1 MKPGNGI
8 SINSVLIFNIGS
20 AHDCAN
26 LGTEH
31 CQVDANEC
39 YAVADEKTYKNALEY
54 RRRQEFLWDSMDA
67 DLFADALIEMISR
80 KKDDVDVLRFGESG
94 DLRHQADLD
103 RVDRVAERLHE
114 HGILTFIYTASEWL
128 DFSDV
133 EHITV
138 TASNDG
144 VPGDQ
149 YYNVVDEKAD
159 IPDDGFYCPISD
171 PESEK
176 MCGECLECMTKDGP
190 DEIYAT
196 LQDR

>member
-1 MKPGNGI
+1 
-8 SINSVLIFNIGS
+8 
-20 AHDCAN
+20 
-26 LGTEH
+26 
-31 CQVDANEC
+31 
-39 YAVADEKTYKNALEY
+39 
-54 RRRQEFLWDSMDA
+54 MDA

-94 DLRHQADLD
+94 ALRHQADLD

-144 VPGDQ
+144 VPRG
-149 YYNVVDEKAD
+149 
-159 IPDDGFYCPISD
+159 SR
-171 PESEK
+171 
-176 MCGECLECMTKDGP
+176 
-190 DEIYAT
+190 
-196 LQDR
+196 LQRC